1 MFSYLVWNYDAHAA
15 IWKLGSVAL
24 PLSCRLG
31 WKWDAKAKQPLPIRS
46 TVFSPPN
53 MSDPCGHV
61 IIVRDGW
68 NIQHVDESPRQ
79 EHQRAPVLE
88 HGNGRYQIEKEQH
101 LELGEMSHCRIMC
114 YGQLWRSSPN
124 GNISNVLTV
133 AQTWRYSCSYNW
145 IYYIYNHS
153 FICKL
158 IGSLLYIYVYPLI
171 TMNNHC

>member
-1 MFSYLVWNYDAHAA
+1 MFSYLVWNYDAHEPA

-88 HGNGRYQIEKEQH
+88 HGNGRYQIEKGQH
-101 LELGEMSHCRIMC
+101 LELGEMSHCRIICVMVNC
-114 YGQLWRSSPN
+114 DDHPRTET

-133 AQTWRYSCSYNW
+133 GTDLEVQLQLQLDI
-145 IYYIYNHS
+145 IYYI
-153 FICKL
+153 
-158 IGSLLYIYVYPLI
+158 
-171 TMNNHC
+171 